1 MITCPHCGN
10 KELEGAL
17 FCKECGSQ
25 LLIESE
31 EKKTSRI
38 DVNSEAGLYPTS
50 RQPLYSSGLGYA
62 PSSDALVTL
71 HLSGLDVYIPIM
83 EEGEVIIGR
92 SSEGQPMIPDI
103 DLGKYKAFQSGVSR
117 MHAAIRLFGNQI
129 LISDLGSSNGTSV
142 NETKLEP
149 YSPHPLK
156 NGDVITLG
164 RMRIE
169 VITKDMKPRT
179 NSMEV

>member
-31 EKKTSRI
+31 EQKTSRI
-38 DVNSEAGLYPTS
+38 DMDSETGLHPIS
-50 RQPLYSSGLGYA
+50 RQPLYSSGLSY
-62 PSSDALVTL
+62 SSPNALVTL

-103 DLGKYKAFQSGVSR
+103 DLGKFKAFQYGVSR

-164 RMRIE
+164 RMRVE

>member
-1 MITCPHCGN
+1 LITCPHCGN

-25 LLIESE
+25 LLIENE
-31 EKKTSRI
+31 GLKTSKI
-38 DVNSEAGLYPTS
+38 DMDSEPGLHPTS
-50 RQPLYSSGLGYA
+50 RQPLYSSGLSYA

-71 HLSGLDVYIPIM
+71 HLAGLDVYIPIM
-83 EEGEVIIGR
+83 EEGEVILGR
-92 SSEGQPMIPDI
+92 SSEGQSMIPDI
-103 DLGKYKAFQSGVSR
+103 DLGKFKAFQAGVSR

-156 NGDVITLG
+156 NGDTITLG

-169 VITKDMKPRT
+169 VMTKETLQD
-179 NSMEV
+179 